1 VSTPGTDTAPPV
13 AEVPCTRCGTLVR
26 QDAAKCPSCRLRH
39 PTRMLARAGLWGVGL
54 VLMVVWIV
62 TLLVVGSAR

>member
-1 VSTPGTDTAPPV
+1 
-13 AEVPCTRCGTLVR
+13 
-26 QDAAKCPSCRLRH
+26 
-39 PTRMLARAGLWGVGL
+39 MLARAGLWGVGL